1 VAATD
6 SRRTVVTFALGDRR
20 RGLNMIEQASVNQAA
35 TRLTYPQICVDSD
48 GATHFRESAVGMT
61 AGVYV
66 PGIPLVDSA
75 APLPV
80 TMLTFSRLEPGYTSD
95 WHPAPRR
102 QFVLLLSGVIEVTV
116 SDGETRSFGPG
127 SVVLVEDTVGAGHQ
141 TRALG
146 SDECLFVT
154 VAC

>member
-1 VAATD
+1 
-6 SRRTVVTFALGDRR
+6 
-20 RGLNMIEQASVNQAA
+20 MIELAAPVNQGAI
-35 TRLTYPQICVDSD
+35 RLSYSHICSDAD

-102 QFVLLLSGVIEVTV
+102 QFVLLLSGGIEVTV
-116 SDGETRSFGPG
+116 SDGETRSCGPG
-127 SVVLVEDTVGAGHQ
+127 SVVLVEDTIGAGHQ

-146 SDECLFVT
+146 SHECLFVT
-154 VAC
+154 VAL

>member
-1 VAATD
+1 MVEQPLEVDEAT
-6 SRRTVVTFALGDRR
+6 
-20 RGLNMIEQASVNQAA
+20 
-35 TRLTYPQICVDSD
+35 TRLTYARVCVDAD
-48 GATHFRESAVGMT
+48 GATHFHESAVGMT
-61 AGVYV
+61 PMEYV

-75 APLPV
+75 SPLHV
-80 TMLTFSRLEPGYTSD
+80 SGLTFSRVEAGYTSD

-102 QFVLLLSGVIEVTV
+102 QFVLPLSGAMEVTV

-127 SVVLVEDTVGAGHQ
+127 SVLLVEDTAGTGHQ
-141 TRALG
+141 TRAIG

>member
-1 VAATD
+1 MATTD
-6 SRRTVVTFALGDRR
+6 SRRTVVTFAQGDRR
-20 RGLNMIEQASVNQAA
+20 RGSTMIEQASVNQATA
-35 TRLTYPQICVDSD
+35 RLTYAQICVDSD

-61 AGVYV
+61 PGVYV

-75 APLPV
+75 SPLPV
-80 TMLTFSRLEPGYTSD
+80 TMLTFSPLEPAYTSD

-127 SVVLVEDTVGAGHQ
+127 SVVLVEDTVRAGHQ